1 MYVRRNSEGRID
13 LVSRD
18 ADAECAEFVAA
29 DAPELLAF
37 LSSSDDEPVPPAAL
51 QASDLELIRVLED
64 LVEVLT
70 DKGVIRFTDLPD
82 AAQQK
87 LLGRKD
93 LRASARRL
101 NLVEDDEG
109 LL

>member
-1 MYVRRNSEGRID
+1 MYVRRDAEGRID
-13 LVSRD
+13 RVSRD
-18 ADAECAEFVAA
+18 ADADCGEFVAA

-37 LSSSDDEPVPPAAL
+37 LSGNDGGVSPAAL

>member
-1 MYVRRNSEGRID
+1 MYVRRDAEGKID
-13 LVSRD
+13 LVSREAT
-18 ADAECAEFVAA
+18 ADCTEFMEPNE
-29 DAPELLAF
+29 PELQAF
-37 LSSSDDEPVPPAAL
+37 LGADQGELAPGAL
-51 QASDLELIRVLED
+51 QASDLDLIRVLED

-70 DKGVIRFTDLPD
+70 DKGVIRFTDLPE

-101 NLVEDDEG
+101 TFLEDDEG

>member
-1 MYVRRNSEGRID
+1 MYVRRDAEGRID
-13 LVSRD
+13 LVSR
-18 ADAECAEFVAA
+18 AASGACTEFVAV
-29 DAPELLAF
+29 DAPELLEF
-37 LSSSDDEPVPPAAL
+37 LSGKEADPVPAAL

-64 LVEVLT
+64 LVEVLI

-87 LLGRKD
+87 LRDRKD
-93 LRASARRL
+93 LRVSAKRL
-101 NLVEDDEG
+101 NLMEDDDG

>member
-1 MYVRRNSEGRID
+1 MYVKRDASGGIEM
-13 LVSRD
+13 VSREARADCSEWLD
-18 ADAECAEFVAA
+18 ADS
-29 DAPELLAF
+29 PELVAF
-37 LSSSDDEPVPPAAL
+37 LGGEAAEPAAL
-51 QASDLELIRVLED
+51 QASDLELVRVLED

-82 AAQQK
+82 AAQKK

-93 LRASARRL
+93 LRASAQRL
-101 NLVEDDEG
+101 SLVEDDEG

>member
-1 MYVRRNSEGRID
+1 MYVRRDAEGRID

-18 ADAECAEFVAA
+18 ANAECAEFMAA
-29 DAPELLAF
+29 ESPELLGF
-37 LSSSDDEPVPPAAL
+37 LAGNNAEPAPAAL

-70 DKGVIRFTDLPD
+70 YKGVIRFTDLPD

-101 NLVEDDEG
+101 NLMEDDEG

>member
-1 MYVRRNSEGRID
+1 MYVRRDAEGRIE

-18 ADAECAEFVAA
+18 ASSECTEFVAA
-29 DAPELLAF
+29 DAPELLVF
-37 LSSSDDEPVPPAAL
+37 LGADEEEPVPAAL

-82 AAQQK
+82 AAQKK

-93 LRASARRL
+93 LRASATRL

>member
-1 MYVRRNSEGRID
+1 MYVRRDAEGRID
-13 LVSRD
+13 QVSRE
-18 ADAECAEFVAA
+18 ADAACTEFVAA
-29 DAPELLAF
+29 DAPEMVAF
-37 LSSSDDEPVPPAAL
+37 LGGDVGEPAPAAF

-70 DKGVIRFTDLPD
+70 DKGVIRFTDLPE
-82 AAQQK
+82 AAQKK

-93 LRASARRL
+93 LRASAQRL

>member
-1 MYVRRNSEGRID
+1 MYVRRDADGRID
-13 LVSRD
+13 LVSRE
-18 ADAECAEFVAA
+18 ATGACTEFVAA
-29 DAPELLAF
+29 HAPDLQEF
-37 LSSSDDEPVPPAAL
+37 LSGKEPEPAPAAL

-82 AAQQK
+82 AAQRK

-93 LRASARRL
+93 LRASAQRL
-101 NLVEDDEG
+101 NLVEDDDG